1 MTGVADVL
9 QMLLETTGATTVATL
24 LALAL
29 RRRLRTTFGASV
41 AYGAW
46 AMVPVA
52 AIAALLPAATKP
64 VMAVPMLQILAAT
77 PLAISATDA
86 AASVGY
92 GIWLSLAW
100 MLGMLLAV
108 LWFARQQHGFRR
120 GLGELHWRAD
130 GLQQADTIAGLPA
143 AIGLWRPAVVL
154 PADFDTHYSGEQR
167 ALMLAHERMHITRG
181 DLHANALT
189 ATLRCVFW
197 FNPLLPFAARHFR
210 HDQEL
215 ACDQRVIALH
225 PHSRRAYGEAMFKT
239 QLATQL
245 LPLGCHWL
253 AFNGS
258 RSHPLK
264 ERIAMLKQPVPS
276 LSRSLAGGAFV
287 IALTFTVGVTAWAAQ
302 PSKAAPRVAH
312 QVPPQASTRHGNR
325 TPAPAYPADALA
337 RHVGGKVELEI
348 GIDAEGNPADV
359 VVVHAEPVGVFDQA
373 AIDAAKKWKFQPK
386 MEHGR
391 AVASRIRV
399 PIDFRP
405 TKSTARL

>member
-1 MTGVADVL
+1 MIAVADL
-9 QMLLETTGATTVATL
+9 SAL
-24 LALAL
+24 LAGTTLASSVALLLVLLL
-29 RRRLRTTFGASV
+29 RRPLRAAFGAAV
-41 AYGAW
+41 GYGIW
-46 AMVPVA
+46 GLVPA
-52 AIAALLPAATKP
+52 ALLAVLLPAATAP
-64 VMAVPMLQILAAT
+64 MVVHAVVIDAVTRVAMT
-77 PLAISATDA
+77 A
-86 AASVGY
+86 AASHTVDY
-92 GIWLSLAW
+92 APWACMAW
-100 MLGMLLAV
+100 VFGAALVALHFV
-108 LWFARQQHGFRR
+108 RQQRR
-120 GLGELHWRAD
+120 FMRTLGRLHLRED
-130 GLQQADTIAGLPA
+130 GLVEAEAIAGLPA
-143 AIGLWRPAVVL
+143 AIGLLRPRIFL
-154 PADFDTHYSGEQR
+154 PADHDTRYSIEQQQ
-167 ALMLAHERMHITRG
+167 LMQMHERTHIARG
-181 DLHANALT
+181 DLQANAIAAL
-189 ATLRCVFW
+189 LRCVFW
-197 FNPLLPFAARHFR
+197 FNPLLHFAVRHFR

-239 QLATQL
+239 QLATQP

-276 LSRSLAGGAFV
+276 LSRSLSGAAFV

-302 PSKAAPRVAH
+302 PSKAALRVTHRALPH
-312 QVPPQASTRHGNR
+312 TSTQAINHMPP
-325 TPAPAYPADALA
+325 PAYPVNALA
-337 RHVGGKVELEI
+337 QHVGGKVELEI

-391 AVASRIRV
+391 AVANRIRV
-399 PIDFRP
+399 PIDFRS